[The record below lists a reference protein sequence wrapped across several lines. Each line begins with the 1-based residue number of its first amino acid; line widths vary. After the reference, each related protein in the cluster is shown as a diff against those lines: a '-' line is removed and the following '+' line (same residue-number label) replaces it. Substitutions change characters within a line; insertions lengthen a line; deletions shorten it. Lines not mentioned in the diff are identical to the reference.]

1 LVQDWVQQRC
11 HCQQALAQMLEKVPL
26 LRHCPRLGL
35 GRQHCRAQVQQALQ
49 VLVRVQAHQTAQAQA
64 LAQVP

>member
-35 GRQHCRAQVQQALQ
+35 E
-49 VLVRVQAHQTAQAQA
+49 LVRVQAHQKAQAQA